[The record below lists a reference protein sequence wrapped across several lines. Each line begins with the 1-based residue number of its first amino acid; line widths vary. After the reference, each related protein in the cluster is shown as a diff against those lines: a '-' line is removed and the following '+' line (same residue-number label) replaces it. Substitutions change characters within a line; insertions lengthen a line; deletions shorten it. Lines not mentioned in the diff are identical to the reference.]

1 MRSTLRQP
9 IRRTMRFQGFLF
21 AALLTGLVLPPGAA
35 ATGVEPATVPV
46 GQARQVLLPP
56 DAADKQ
62 AYFRPGGLYL
72 SYLPPVTG
80 PEKESAGQAPPPA
93 SRSGPSPKLAPEPAP
108 DPPLAV
114 ALTAGGLALVADAQ
128 GGLDVIDLQVEAA
141 PRRLGRLKKG
151 ERYHQIVTR
160 ETAET
165 PLAYAAAARRLD
177 IIDLSKPERPR
188 IIGRYHPRTAI
199 KALAV
204 GEDVA
209 ALLTEGHLQLVSVKR
224 PSRPRQ
230 LARLAL
236 SFPGET
242 LALDGDV
249 LYLAAGDQGL
259 LVVDISDPRKPR
271 VLKQYLT
278 TGPVLDLALRG
289 RTALLAG
296 GGHGVTL
303 IDVSDPGRPRWL
315 GSHQQLG
322 TVQHVRALPGGR
334 ALVANAQQQLFVLD
348 VASPAMPSLIAALNL
363 PQPLLDS
370 VAHDPPLLLL
380 NDGLARLAGDSQPP
394 QLSNEGLDFG
404 QGVNY
409 GGQRRLVLRDGI
421 AYVADWFSGI
431 HLYDLRNPRRPRL
444 LSSLHTPGSP
454 KGIVVRGELAYVAD
468 DDHGLQVVDISDPLA
483 PRIVANLATPGLAYT
498 PFLAGDLLF
507 LASHRGGFQII
518 DLYDPRSPELI
529 VSVDTPGK
537 AWAIQVQK
545 DLAYVADDEAG
556 LLIYDVLDPEKPHL
570 LGRFAP
576 GTAAEDVII
585 DGNIAYVAFFDD
597 GLYVLDVS
605 DPEAPKSVAHL
616 ATPGNARGL
625 ARRGNRLYIADW
637 LAGVHVVDITS
648 PYRARIVGSYDT
660 EGAAW
665 GLRVDGPYAFVADW
679 WGGFTV
685 LDVSRPARPRLAGSY
700 LHADAVAQVTTRG
713 QYAYVAKGD
722 DGLQVFDI
730 NNPLNP
736 TWITGVDVPAAHGV
750 ALYRDRAYVA
760 LADGIAVV
768 DIGNPFQA
776 RLLEILRLDHPV
788 RILRPAGSRLYA
800 GGRSRLSLIDP
811 ESGRITPLD
820 TSDMDAPLAD
830 MAIQGDTLYLLGSD
844 GTLRA
849 YAPDGPGRSRTVH
862 RLRKDGEPR
871 LLRAAG
877 ERLFVGLSG
886 EGILILRRVG
896 GRLVETGFIPLA
908 EPLLDLQI
916 DARRLFAVTAE
927 KRVLAY
933 AIGSGGEPADAW
945 RYLTE
950 YRTLGDIRRL
960 HLHDD
965 ILYLAGSR
973 DLIAIQ
979 RLPDIEVTGTR
990 AVLPATLPTGSY
1002 DLVVRDDGGRVLATH
1017 PNALTVA
1024 LPRFRQPRFT
1034 MEDLEKALRQHRAAE
1049 PPPRPSR

>member
-1 MRSTLRQP
+1 MRPAVRQP
-9 IRRTMRFQGFLF
+9 IWQTMRTRRLLLV
-21 AALLTGLVLPPGAA
+21 ALLTGLIHPAGAT

-46 GQARQVLLPP
+46 GQAHQVLLPP
-56 DAADKQ
+56 DAAGKQ

-72 SYLPPVTG
+72 SYLPPVSV
-80 PEKESAGQAPPPA
+80 PETEEPPAAPQPDPPP
-93 SRSGPSPKLAPEPAP
+93 
-108 DPPLAV
+108 DTPLAV
-114 ALTAGGLALVADAQ
+114 ALTAGGLALLADAR
-128 GGLDVIDLQVEAA
+128 GGLDVIDLRTEAA

-151 ERYHQIVTR
+151 GPYHQIVTR
-160 ETAET
+160 DTAET
-165 PLAYAAAARRLD
+165 SLAYAAAAKRLD
-177 IIDLSKPERPR
+177 IIDLSKPEKPR

-204 GEDVA
+204 GDGVA
-209 ALLTEGHLQLVSVKR
+209 VLLAEGHLQLVSVKR
-224 PSRPRQ
+224 PARPRQ

-249 LYLAAGDQGL
+249 LYLAAGEQGL
-259 LVVDISDPRKPR
+259 LIVDISDPRKPR

-296 GGHGVTL
+296 GGHGLTL
-303 IDVSDPGRPRWL
+303 IDVSDPARPRWL

-322 TVQHVRALPGGR
+322 TVEHVRALAGGR
-334 ALVANAQQQLFVLD
+334 ALAANAQRQLFVLD

-380 NDGLARLAGDSQPP
+380 SDGLARLTGDGQPP

-431 HLYDLRNPRRPRL
+431 HLYDLRDPRRPRL

-498 PFLAGDLLF
+498 PFLEGDLLY

-556 LLIYDVLDPEKPHL
+556 LLIYDVLDPEKPRL

-585 DGNIAYVAFFDD
+585 DGNIAYMAFFDD

-625 ARRGNRLYIADW
+625 ARRGNRLYVADW

-665 GLRVDGPYAFVADW
+665 GLQVEGPYAFVADW
-679 WGGFTV
+679 WGGLTV
-685 LDVSRPARPRLAGSY
+685 LDVSRPARPRLAGGY
-700 LHADAVAQVTTRG
+700 LHADAVAQVATRG
-713 QYAYVAKGD
+713 QYAYVAKGE

-736 TWITGVDVPAAHGV
+736 TWVTGVDMPTAHGV
-750 ALYRDRAYVA
+750 VLYRDRAYVA

-788 RILRPAGSRLYA
+788 RILRRAGSRLYA
-800 GGRSRLSLIDP
+800 GGGRRLSLIDT
-811 ESGRITPLD
+811 GAGHITPLD
-820 TSDMDAPLAD
+820 ITDMDAPLAD
-830 MAIQGDTLYLLGSD
+830 MAIHGDTLYLLGSD

-849 YAPDGPGRSRTVH
+849 YAPDRPGRARSVH
-862 RLRKDGEPR
+862 RVGKAGEPR

-877 ERLFVGLSG
+877 RRLFLGLSG
-886 EGILILRRVG
+886 EGIVILRRDG
-896 GRLVETGFIPLA
+896 DRLVETGFIPLA

-916 DARRLFAVTAE
+916 DAHRLFAVTAE
-927 KRVLAY
+927 KRVFAY
-933 AIGSGGEPADAW
+933 AIDPGVIESGSKSTAAW

-960 HLHDD
+960 HLHGD

-979 RLPDIEVTGTR
+979 QLPEITVTGAT
-990 AVLPATLPTGSY
+990 ATLPPALPTGSY
-1002 DLVVRDDGGRVLATH
+1002 DLVVRDDSGRLLATH

-1049 PPPRPSR
+1049 PPPRPAR